1 MRFQLQHSGFP
12 DRSTFN
18 LVDVSDPENFQ
29 IGTAIHE

>member
-1 MRFQLQHSGFP
+1 MKANDIQVSP

-18 LVDVSDPENFQ
+18 FVDVSDPGTLQ